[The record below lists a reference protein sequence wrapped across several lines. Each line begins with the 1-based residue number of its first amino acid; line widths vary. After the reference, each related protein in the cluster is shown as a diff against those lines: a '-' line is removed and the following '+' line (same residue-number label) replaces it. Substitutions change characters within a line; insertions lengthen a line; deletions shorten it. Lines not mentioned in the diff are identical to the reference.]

1 MKRIG
6 VMSDSH
12 GRVPKQVYEFFKDT
26 DIILHCGDIGS
37 DEVLEE
43 LRLFKPTIAVWGNCD
58 NRYELNGV
66 KEFQIFTLENL
77 RLMMTHIG
85 GYPKHYNPSLMQ
97 RFKEEKPDIFLCG
110 HSHILRVMY
119 DRDFDFL
126 LINPGACGKMGIHN
140 KCTLVRLALD
150 KGKAKDL
157 EVMDFSK
164 Y

>member
-58 NRYELNGV
+58 NRYELNDV

-85 GYPKHYNPSLMQ
+85 GYPKHYNPSLIK
-97 RFKEEKPDIFLCG
+97 RFRDEKPDIFLCG